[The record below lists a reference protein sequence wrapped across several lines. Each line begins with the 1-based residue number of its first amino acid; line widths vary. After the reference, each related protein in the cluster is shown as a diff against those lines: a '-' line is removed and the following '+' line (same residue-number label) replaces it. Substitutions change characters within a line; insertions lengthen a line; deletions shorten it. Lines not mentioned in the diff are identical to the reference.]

1 MCILTKDNN
10 THVVGYYNNME
21 KKVYLGYSPKSKNIE
36 KLQKY
41 VKEILEK
48 KTVVAKDRSVKKN
61 SVLKNKR
68 F

>member
-1 MCILTKDNN
+1 MMRD
-10 THVVGYYNNME
+10 MD

-41 VKEILEK
+41 IKEILEK
-48 KTVVAKDRSVKKN
+48 KNVVQNQISVKKN

>member
-1 MCILTKDNN
+1 MD
-10 THVVGYYNNME
+10 
-21 KKVYLGYSPKSKNIE
+21 KKNYLGYSPKSKNIE

-41 VKEILEK
+41 VKEVMEK
-48 KTVVAKDRSVKKN
+48 KSVVVRDMNPKKN

>member
-1 MCILTKDNN
+1 M
-10 THVVGYYNNME
+10 
-21 KKVYLGYSPKSKNIE
+21 PKSKNIE

-48 KTVVAKDRSVKKN
+48 KSVVTRDLSPKKN

>member
-1 MCILTKDNN
+1 
-10 THVVGYYNNME
+10 ME
-21 KKVYLGYSPKSKNIE
+21 KKVYLGYTPKSKNIE

-41 VKEILEK
+41 VKEVLEK
-48 KTVVAKDRSVKKN
+48 KNVVSKDISQKKN